1 MCVLQFTSQLSRN
14 SQKTKFCGMVTFAV
28 VVVVV
33 VVVVP
38 VLVIVLVACLF
49 ECLFQREDRSKREN
63 NFYFILFL
71 F

>member
-14 SQKTKFCGMVTFAV
+14 SQKTKFCGMVTFA

-63 NFYFILFL
+63 NFYFIFILF
-71 F
+71 